1 MREIEESKSTE
12 ALKSMG
18 NLIEDL
24 GLCPLP
30 DSDIDARFVLK
41 HTFVQFFLTN
51 EIFLK
56 SKYGK
61 MNSVGH

>member
-18 NLIEDL
+18 DLIEDL

-30 DSDIDARFVLK
+30 DSDIDARFV
-41 HTFVQFFLTN
+41 FFLTN

-61 MNSVGH
+61 MNSVGP